1 MKWKIVMIF
10 SVGKLL
16 HNTLKGPF
24 DKMNS
29 ILMSTDEHQW
39 PFHTPQVCGG
49 PTEPTGAA
57 GWPSSAFKS
66 CQCVAILGSMLCK
79 VH

>member
-16 HNTLKGPF
+16 HNMLKGPF

-29 ILMSTDEHQW
+29 ILMQNDEHQGL
-39 PFHTPQVCGG
+39 FTPHRYVEVS
-49 PTEPTGAA
+49 P
-57 GWPSSAFKS
+57 
-66 CQCVAILGSMLCK
+66 I
-79 VH
+79 